1 MVAPPPSHHGKREKM
16 VLVSELRA
24 KLGVAGTLLLV
35 LVVAAAA
42 GAAGGPAAAGSGSVG
57 GLGVPDWAGSLVVG
71 FVAAGGTVLV
81 YGLVAGLLSTMRG
94 RRRFFTKKL
103 PWWYWPITVAVVA
116 AATALLL
123 GLLALLA
130 HGKVHGRASSP
141 VGLRLPV
148 SSAPH
153 FASRANPSF
162 SWEPLVA
169 GAALALAAVVA
180 YALMTRRRARPTS
193 LPKPLVEREALLQRR
208 REAVAAIDESLDAL
222 WAEPD
227 PRKAVI
233 AAYARMDSW
242 LARAGFGRRAS
253 EAPFEHL
260 DRVMGG
266 LGATAAVGAALAEL
280 FERAKF
286 DRRPCGA
293 EMKQSA
299 LSALVKLRGE
309 LAAAALLPALP
320 GP

>member
-1 MVAPPPSHHGKREKM
+1 M

-24 KLGVAGTLLLV
+24 KLGAAGALVLV

-42 GAAGGPAAAGSGSVG
+42 GAAGGPAAAGSTSAG

-71 FVAAGGTVLV
+71 FTAAGGTVLA

-94 RRRFFTKKL
+94 RHRFFTQRL
-103 PWWYWPITVAVVA
+103 PWWYWPAFAAAMA
-116 AATALLL
+116 AATALVL

-130 HGKVHGRASSP
+130 HPKVRGRAPLP
-141 VGLRLPV
+141 VGLHLPV
-148 SSAPH
+148 PASSH
-153 FASRANPSF
+153 LASRANPGL

-169 GAALALAAVVA
+169 GAALALAAVAA
-180 YALMTRRRARPTS
+180 YALLTRRRPRPAS
-193 LPKPLVEREALLQRR
+193 LAKPLSEPEALSQRQ

-293 EMKQSA
+293 DMKQSA
-299 LSALVKLRGE
+299 LGALVKLRAE

-320 GP
+320 RT